1 MKKLLI
7 LLFLFAPFISN
18 AQRTMFGSNNNYVV
32 PPPPP
37 FQAPPITT
45 GEITT
50 GLLLYLN
57 AGNTSSYSGNGNTWY
72 DLSGNNNHG
81 TLKANGSGAS
91 PIFGNGSFA
100 FNGSSS
106 YVSIESSVIPNTGSF
121 TVSSWAKMPPGAFI
135 EMINTR
141 NPANRSIGFLLTST
155 GSVIR
160 AQIINPTENHYQIQG
175 THSTIQDDTWHLI
188 TITFNESTSTMT
200 GFVDNYLVQ
209 SHSIAPGSLVGQGYF
224 SIGWDY
230 AWNAGGLEFYRGSVA
245 TVSVYNYALSTSDV
259 TTNFNALKSR
269 FGL

>member
-1 MKKLLI
+1 MKKLLV
-7 LLFLFAPFISN
+7 LFFLSTAFISN
-18 AQRTMFGSNNNYVV
+18 AQQSFFKGNNNYVV

-37 FQAPPITT
+37 FIAPPITT

-81 TLKANGSGAS
+81 TLRANGAGSL
-91 PIFGNGSFA
+91 PNFQTGSFA

-106 YVSIESSVIPNTGSF
+106 YVSIDSSVIPNSGSF
-121 TVSSWAKMPPGAFI
+121 TVSTWAKMPPGRFA

-141 NPANRSIGFLLTST
+141 NPSNRSIGFLLTS
-155 GSVIR
+155 GNSNIR
-160 AQIINPTENHYQIQG
+160 AQIINPHENHFGFSG
-175 THSTIQDDTWHLI
+175 THSTIQDNTWHLI
-188 TITFNESTSTMT
+188 TIAFNQSANSMIAY
-200 GFVDNYLVQ
+200 VDDHLIGSNTIV
-209 SHSIAPGSLVGQGYF
+209 AGSLVGQGYF

-230 AWNAGGLEFYRGSVA
+230 AWNGDPFYLGSVA

-259 TTNFNALKSR
+259 SINFTALKSR
-269 FGL
+269 FSL

>member
-200 GFVDNYLVQ
+200 GFVDNSLVQ

>member
-1 MKKLLI
+1 MKKLL
-7 LLFLFAPFISN
+7 LLFILSGFVSYG
-18 AQRTMFGSNNNYVV
+18 QRTMFSGNNNYVV

-45 GEITT
+45 GEVTN

-57 AGNTSSYSGNGNTWY
+57 AGNSVSYSGNGNTWY

-81 TLKANGSGAS
+81 TLRANNSGSLPVFQNS
-91 PIFGNGSFA
+91 SFS

-121 TVSSWAKMPPGAFI
+121 TVSTWAKMPPNAFI

-141 NPANRSIGFLLTST
+141 NPANRSIGFLLTSANNN
-155 GSVIR
+155 IR
-160 AQIINPTENHYQIQG
+160 AQIINPNENHYRIEG
-175 THSTIQDDTWHLI
+175 THSTIQDNTWHLI

-209 SHSIAPGSLVGQGYF
+209 SHNIVPGSLVGQGYF

-230 AWNAGGLEFYRGSVA
+230 AWNAGGLEFYLGNVA
-245 TVSVYNYALSTSDV
+245 AVSVYNYALSSNEV
-259 TTNFNALKSR
+259 STNFNAVKTS

>member
-1 MKKLLI
+1 MKKLI
-7 LLFLFAPFISN
+7 AFLFLSIAFVSN
-18 AQRTMFGSNNNYVV
+18 AQRTMFSGNNNYVV

-45 GEITT
+45 GEVTN

-57 AGNTSSYSGNGNTWY
+57 AGNSVSYSGNGNTWY

-81 TLKANGSGAS
+81 TLRANNSGSLPVFQNS
-91 PIFGNGSFA
+91 SFS

-121 TVSSWAKMPPGAFI
+121 TVSTWAKMPPNAFI

-141 NPANRSIGFLLTST
+141 NPANRSIGFLLTSANNN
-155 GSVIR
+155 IR
-160 AQIINPTENHYQIQG
+160 AQIINPNENHYRIEG
-175 THSTIQDDTWHLI
+175 THSTIQDNTWHLI

-209 SHSIAPGSLVGQGYF
+209 SHNIVPGSLVGQGYF

-230 AWNAGGLEFYRGSVA
+230 AWNAGGLEFYLGNVA
-245 TVSVYNYALSTSDV
+245 AVSVYNYALSSNEV
-259 TTNFNALKSR
+259 STNFNAVKTS